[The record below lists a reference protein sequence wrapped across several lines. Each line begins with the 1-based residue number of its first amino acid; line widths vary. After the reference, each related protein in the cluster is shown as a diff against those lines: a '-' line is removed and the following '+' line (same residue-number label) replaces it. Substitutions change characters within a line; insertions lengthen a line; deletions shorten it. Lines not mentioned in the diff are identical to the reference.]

1 MPDDESKVPPLAAE
15 PLILPRRRVFSAR
28 EPTAE
33 EERANEMA
41 DLADSVKALSD
52 RLTIGG
58 GSPPPVAA
66 ESAARVS
73 RRWKRTHEP
82 ELENVGG
89 DRSRTPLLMSAPGAP
104 VRTGLS
110 RRPPRKA
117 ARKSKLGVWIAGQ
130 AFCLTLIALGYFGG
144 QLGGSD
150 AKQAPSTEARPGA
163 PGVVQAPPVAGRRGV
178 SEVAFQAVNQAMIA
192 AREGDRNTARQTLE
206 SAQRQE
212 LSIPGLD
219 YRLALL
225 AIERADMAEAKLRLD
240 SAMAAG
246 QELAACCYVRAM
258 LAGALG
264 DYSRASE
271 ECARAAYAEPFNARY
286 LFFWAECL
294 RRNGKLQKAIER
306 FEEALTRPAS
316 PADRDYIAFKLRLA
330 KIEAGK
336 AADFSGEFARELKA
350 EPGDPRWLLTV
361 AAMALEVGDAS
372 GAAAQY
378 QKASRL
384 LPTATFDLYIR
395 DYLLISH
402 STEKEIA
409 PFYRRG
415 ASPISPSPNVAAI
428 TVDPLSWTLES
439 ADPAT
444 WPAASR
450 AR

>member
-1 MPDDESKVPPLAAE
+1 MPDDELKVPPPDTE
-15 PLILPRRRVFSAR
+15 PLILPRRRASPAR
-28 EPTAE
+28 KALAE
-33 EERANEMA
+33 EERAQEMA
-41 DLADSVKALSD
+41 ELADSVKALSD
-52 RLTIGG
+52 RLTSSG
-58 GSPPPVAA
+58 GSPPPPAA
-66 ESAARVS
+66 EPTARAS

-82 ELENVGG
+82 ELAKAGG
-89 DRSRTPLLMSAPGAP
+89 GRSRAPLLMSAPGAP
-104 VRTGLS
+104 MRTGLS
-110 RRPPRKA
+110 RRSPRKA
-117 ARKSKLGVWIAGQ
+117 ARKGKLGVWIAGQ
-130 AFCLTLIALGYFGG
+130 AFCLALIALGYFVEG
-144 QLGGSD
+144 QLGGNEV
-150 AKQAPSTEARPGA
+150 KPAPSSAGVGQMPRPTTS
-163 PGVVQAPPVAGRRGV
+163 PRGV
-178 SEVAFQAVNQAMIA
+178 SEAAFQAVNKAMAA

-206 SAQRQE
+206 AAQRHE
-212 LSIPGLD
+212 LLIPGLD

-225 AIERADMAEAKLRLD
+225 AIERADMPEAKLRLD

-264 DYSRASE
+264 DYSRASD
-271 ECARAAYAEPFNARY
+271 ECARAAYAEPFSARY

-294 RRNGKLQKAIER
+294 RRSGRLAPAIER
-306 FEEALTRPAS
+306 FEEALTRPSS
-316 PADRDYIAFKLRLA
+316 PADREYIAFKLRLA

-336 AADFSGEFARELKA
+336 TADFSGEFARQLKA

-378 QKASRL
+378 EKASRL
-384 LPTATFDLYIR
+384 LPAATFDLYIR

-409 PFYRRG
+409 PYYRRG
-415 ASPISPSPNVAAI
+415 AGPVSPSPNVSAI
-428 TVDPLSWTLES
+428 TVDPISWTLES
-439 ADPAT
+439 ADPAA